1 MFYLSRTKLLWA
13 CGVMAAIIVLLAL
26 TGCQTPNPSWGG
38 SRW

>member
-1 MFYLSRTKLLWA
+1 MYLSRKHL
-13 CGVMAAIIVLLAL
+13 IYIVLALSAVVILLAL